1 MTNKPA
7 PTQPASAPVPDRRIQ
22 RTLDSLAK
30 ALIALTLEKGYD
42 AVTIRDITAK
52 AKVGYATFFR
62 HYSDKEG
69 LLTDVIE
76 VVLSELMDIIQI
88 SDAKNTEGSEG
99 VRLFRYVQ
107 ENSEL
112 CRVLVS
118 SGMLQRVQAAGV
130 RYVLNQRVAR
140 KNSPIPPEIAAN
152 HLVAASVALIQWW
165 LVNDLPYS
173 PERMGQIYQ
182 DLIIRPTQPIAFE
195 TKR

>member
-1 MTNKPA
+1 MKTATN
-7 PTQPASAPVPDRRIQ
+7 QPASAPKPDRRIL
-22 RTLDSLAK
+22 RTLTSLTK

-52 AKVGYATFFR
+52 AHVGYATFFR

-76 VVLSELMDIIQI
+76 VVLTELMGFLQL
-88 SDAKNTEGSEG
+88 SEARGAEGSEG
-99 VRLFRYVQ
+99 ERLFQYVQ

-130 RYVLNQRVAR
+130 RYVL
-140 KNSPIPPEIAAN
+140 
-152 HLVAASVALIQWW
+152 
-165 LVNDLPYS
+165 
-173 PERMGQIYQ
+173 
-182 DLIIRPTQPIAFE
+182 
-195 TKR
+195 